1 MKKNEKKETT
11 AQHRAN
17 PNVLGLRADVVE
29 QRITDTLET
38 NYMPYAMSVIV
49 SRAIPEIDGFKPS
62 HRKLLYTMYKM
73 GLLNGARTKSANI
86 VGQTMRLNPHGDA
99 AIYETMVRLARGNEA
114 LLHPYVDSKGNFGKA
129 YSRDMAYAASRYTEA
144 KLEPI
149 SAELFAEI
157 DKEAVDMAPNY
168 DNTMLEPSLFPVRY
182 PAVLVNS
189 NFGLAVSMASNI
201 CSFNLAELC
210 ATTVALMKDPKHD
223 ISTTMP
229 APDFVGGG
237 QILYDE
243 AQLRKAVETS
253 EAEMNKIYRTGLGA
267 VKVRAVYSYDPDA
280 RCIEVT
286 QIPPSTTIEAIID
299 KVVDL
304 VKEGKLKE
312 ISDVRDETDLSGLRL
327 AFDLKKGQDPDAVMN
342 KLFRLTPLQDNFN
355 CNFNV
360 LINGTPRVMGVYE
373 ILNEWT
379 VFRRNCVKRRVAFD
393 LKKKKEKLHL
403 LNGLKKILLDIDYA
417 IKLIRETDEESE
429 VVPNLM
435 IGFGID
441 EVQAEYVAEIKLRH
455 INREYILKR
464 TQETADLEKEI
475 ADMEDILGNEN
486 RVNKLIIDELREISK
501 KYGQPRRTMF
511 LYDVEESA
519 DIAEEPVK
527 LGPVNIFLTRE
538 GYFKKITPQSLR
550 MSNQHKLKE
559 NDEIIWSGEVNG
571 GAELLFFTDMHQ
583 VYKTR
588 CTDFDETKASVMGDY
603 IPAKLGFDDGESII
617 FMAVT
622 EDYSETLVTFY
633 RNGKCAKVPLSS
645 YETKTKRR
653 KLSGAYSDLSELVG
667 MFLIK
672 QDSDFV
678 LRSTAGKALA
688 FNTALVLPKAARDTQ
703 GVQVMRL
710 TKAELAGA
718 YPAEQSGVKD
728 IESLRIK
735 SIPSAGTATDED
747 ITQLTLM

>member
-1 MKKNEKKETT
+1 MKKNTPKKQPKRFSPAMGEAYIEGSGIV
-11 AQHRAN
+11 AQKDI
-17 PNVLGLRADVVE
+17 VS
-29 QRITDTLET
+29 TLEE

-49 SRAIPEIDGFKPS
+49 SRALPEIDGFKPS

-73 GLLNGARTKSANI
+73 GLLTGGRTKSANI

-157 DKEAVDMAPNY
+157 DKDAVDMVPNY
-168 DNTMLEPSLFPVRY
+168 DNTMLEPSLFPVRF
-182 PAVLVNS
+182 PSVLVNS

-201 CSFNLAELC
+201 CSFNLSEIC
-210 ATTVALMKDPKHD
+210 ETTIALMKDPEHNAL
-223 ISTTMP
+223 STLKG
-229 APDFVGGG
+229 PDFPGGG
-237 QILYDE
+237 YIVYDE
-243 AQLRKAVETS
+243 A
-253 EAEMNKIYRTGLGA
+253 EMEKIYRTGMGA
-267 VKVRAVYSYDPDA
+267 VKVRAVYNYDPDA

-286 QIPPSTTIEAIID
+286 QIPPTTTVEAIID
-299 KVVDL
+299 KVVEL
-304 VKEGKLKE
+304 VKDNKLRE

-355 CNFNV
+355 CNFNI

-379 VFRRNCVKRRVAFD
+379 SFRRDCVRRRVSYD
-393 LKKKKEKLHL
+393 MQKKKEKLHL
-403 LNGLKKILLDIDYA
+403 LYGLKKILLDIDYA
-417 IKLIRETDEESE
+417 IKLIRETDEEAE

-441 EVQAEYVAEIKLRH
+441 EPQAEYVAEIKLRH

-464 TQETADLEKEI
+464 TEETDQLEKDI
-475 ADMEDILGNEN
+475 ADMEEILGSEA
-486 RVNKLIIDELREISK
+486 RVNKLIIDELKEISK

-511 LYDVEESA
+511 LYDVEEQA
-519 DIAEEPVK
+519 AEVEEPVK
-527 LGPVNIFLTRE
+527 LSNVNIFLTRE

-559 NDEIIWSGEVNG
+559 NDEIVWSGEVNG
-571 GAELLFFTDMHQ
+571 GAELLFFTDKHQ
-583 VYKTR
+583 VYKSR

-603 IPAKLGFDDGESII
+603 VPAKLGFDDGESIV

-622 EDYSETLVTFY
+622 EDYSETLVSFFK
-633 RNGKCAKVPLSS
+633 NGKCAKVPLSS
-645 YETKTKRR
+645 YETKTKRK
-653 KLSGAYSDLSELVG
+653 KLGNAYSDLSELVA
-667 MFLIK
+667 MFVIK
-672 QDSDFV
+672 GEADFV
-678 LRSTAGKALA
+678 LKSSAGKALT
-688 FNTALVLPKAARDTQ
+688 FNTALVLPKTTRDTQ

-718 YPAEQSGVKD
+718 YLAENSGVKD
-728 IESLRIK
+728 IEALRIK
-735 SIPSAGTATDED
+735 TIPSAGTATDQD
-747 ITQLTLM
+747 IDQIRLI